1 MADRPARPFRI
12 EACVVNAVQALTAAR
27 HGADRLELCRDLHT
41 GGLTPEFGMVADIC
55 DRTGIPVRIM
65 IRCTADGFAGTP
77 DVIQQMTDE
86 IRRFMSLP
94 VEGYVFG
101 VMRGGRIDLESM
113 KRLIDAADGRPCTLH
128 KAIDESTDPEADIDL
143 LNNLEG
149 LDTILTSGGAQT
161 ALDGIDGIRRIRD
174 RFRGEVMAAGRITP
188 EMLPALHAALRLHW
202 YHGRAITGPE
212 ETA

>member
-12 EACVVNAVQALTAAR
+12 EACVVSTAQALMAER

-41 GGLTPEFGMVADIC
+41 GGLTPEFGMVVDMCSRIS
-55 DRTGIPVRIM
+55 IPVRLM

-77 DVIQQMTDE
+77 EVIRRMTDE
-86 IRRFMSLP
+86 IRRFQALP

-101 VMRGGRIDLESM
+101 VMRGGRIDVENM
-113 KRLIDAADGRPCTLH
+113 ARLIAAADGRPCTLH
-128 KAIDESTDPEADIDL
+128 KAIDESTDPEADIAL

-202 YHGRAITGPE
+202 YHGRAITGQE